1 MSLTQSSRCKG
12 YVPSDVYSC
21 TPCQD
26 SHVLPLPELP
36 VCWWLGKVH
45 GQWRDK
51 AVDEDRCGLLVA
63 PLATIAVA
71 AALWART
78 HPAWLGWPYPPVL
91 RCDMGA
97 WPFLPDRD
105 PSAPWH
111 SKTGGSAL
119 LFEGW
124 GKVWAQGLHLLGT
137 EPGAPGAA
145 RIVPHPPSEGPGKG
159 APGRDRCRFPGRTRS
174 SPVALHSAGGS
185 RYPCGA
191 MASPRVE
198 TGPGSATAPGWRA
211 AGRRTRSEDRR
222 PGGKAEGGREAGGA
236 GRTGGRWQC
245 RRAGRRRPA
254 GQRAAPPH
262 LSPAPRSEVE
272 VSGGAPRLGRSGAQ
286 RRGWAVG
293 ALRGAGGWG
302 PVPVALVP
310 GAAGHP
316 APGSV
321 ALLRRCWWRRGA
333 GRQRRCLGCAPGP
346 ALHTCRRG
354 RRGWVRRGRRAPGRC
369 GGKMLLGGVC
379 SLSFHL
385 SVPNA
390 GNTAGLPGVW
400 SSSVF
405 ERLHC
410 LFVLCEVVACA
421 FLCVG
426 SFY

>member
-1 MSLTQSSRCKG
+1 M
-12 YVPSDVYSC
+12 PSDVYSC
-21 TPCQD
+21 IPWQD
-26 SHVLPLPELP
+26 SCVLPLPELP
-36 VCWWLGKVH
+36 VCWCMESAWKVKRR
-45 GQWRDK
+45 G
-51 AVDEDRCGLLVA
+51 C
-63 PLATIAVA
+63 
-71 AALWART
+71 
-78 HPAWLGWPYPPVL
+78 
-91 RCDMGA
+91 
-97 WPFLPDRD
+97 
-105 PSAPWH
+105 
-111 SKTGGSAL
+111 
-119 LFEGW
+119 GW
-124 GKVWAQGLHLLGT
+124 GQMWSVGCPISYYCRGCSTVGKNSSRLAGVALS
-137 EPGAPGAA
+137 PGAA
-145 RIVPHPPSEGPGKG
+145 MWHGSLVLPARQRPLCTLSQQDRRFCAGVWGMGKGLSSGSPPSWDRAGRPRGCSNCPASSFGRSGKG
-159 APGRDRCRFPGRTRS
+159 APGWAGAASPGALEAPRSPRTAR
-174 SPVALHSAGGS
+174 GGAAIPAA
-185 RYPCGA
+185 RWHH
-191 MASPRVE
+191 PRVE
-198 TGPGSATAPGWRA
+198 TGAASTTAPGWRA

-245 RRAGRRRPA
+245 RRAGRRRLA

-272 VSGGAPRLGRSGAQ
+272 VSGGGPGPGRSGAQ

-302 PVPVALVP
+302 PVRVALVP

-369 GGKMLLGGVC
+369 GGKMLLGGVY
-379 SLSFHL
+379 SLTFHV

-405 ERLHC
+405 ERLHR